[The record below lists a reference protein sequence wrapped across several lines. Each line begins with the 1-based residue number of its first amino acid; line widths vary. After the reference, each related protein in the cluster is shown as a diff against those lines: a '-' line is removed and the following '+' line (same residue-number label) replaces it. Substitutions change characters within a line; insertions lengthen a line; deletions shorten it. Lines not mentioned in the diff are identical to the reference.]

1 VPKDEPAGKKT
12 GLAEQRAL
20 AGTQGKIGEFMSFGR
35 KGRSHRRTIRI
46 S

>member
-1 VPKDEPAGKKT
+1 MLEDELMGKKT

-20 AGTQGKIGEFMSFGR
+20 AGTQEKKREFMTFGR
-35 KGRSHRRTIRI
+35 RSRQLRRAVKM